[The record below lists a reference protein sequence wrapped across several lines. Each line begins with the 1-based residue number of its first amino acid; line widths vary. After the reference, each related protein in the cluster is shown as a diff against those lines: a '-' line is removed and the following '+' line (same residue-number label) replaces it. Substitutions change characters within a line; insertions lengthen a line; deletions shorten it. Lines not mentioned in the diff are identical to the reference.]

1 MRLPILAAGLLAIAL
16 GTAARAETEKPTLT
30 VYTYDSFASKWGP
43 GPEAKTA
50 FEKTCGC
57 TLNFVTAGDGAA
69 LLSRLRLEGKRTK
82 ADVVIGLDTS
92 LTAEAEKTGIFAKH
106 GELPPFDMPVKW
118 TDPTFVPFD
127 WGWFAFVYDKTK
139 VKDVPH
145 SFEELAKS
153 NLKVVIED
161 PRSSTPGLGL
171 LLWVK
176 KVYGDKA
183 EAVWK
188 SLAHN
193 IVTVTPGWDQAYGMF
208 LKGEADMVLSY
219 TTSPAYHI
227 NEEKDDTKAAALFD
241 KGNYMEIEV
250 AAKVAGTKHPKL
262 ADEFMHFI
270 TTEAFQ
276 KLIPTTNW
284 MYPVIKLSA
293 PLPKG
298 FDLYKPKIS
307 LLYPS
312 AEVPMVKD
320 KALAEWR
327 NALSQ

>member
-1 MRLPILAAGLLAIAL
+1 MKLPMLAAGLLALVL
-16 GTAARAETEKPTLT
+16 GSAAQAEEKPVLT

-43 GPEAKTA
+43 GPEVKTA

-57 TLNFVTAGDGAA
+57 TLKFVTAGDGAA
-69 LLSRLRLEGKRTK
+69 LLSRIRLEGKRTK

-92 LTAEAEKTGIFAKH
+92 LTAAAHKTGLFAAH
-106 GELPPFDMPVKW
+106 ASLPKLDMPVKW

-139 VKDVPH
+139 VKNVPH

-183 EAVWK
+183 GAMWK

-227 NEEKDDTKAAALFD
+227 NVEHDDSKGAALFD
-241 KGNYMEIEV
+241 KGNYMEVEV
-250 AAKVAGTKHPKL
+250 AGKIAGTKHPKL
-262 ADEFMHFI
+262 ANAFMHFI

-284 MYPVIKLSA
+284 MYPVIKLST

-298 FDLYKPKIS
+298 FDEYRPKIS

-312 AEVPMVKD
+312 AEVPKIKD

-327 NALSQ
+327 DALSQ